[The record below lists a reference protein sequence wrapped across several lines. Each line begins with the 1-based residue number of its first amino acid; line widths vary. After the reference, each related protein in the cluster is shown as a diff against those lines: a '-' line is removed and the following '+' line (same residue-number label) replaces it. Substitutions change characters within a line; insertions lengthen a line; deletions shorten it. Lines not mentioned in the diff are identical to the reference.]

1 MADFRRSE
9 LHLAQLT
16 ELCALD
22 SLIDFRPV
30 VTGLRGQWYLR
41 QNNLHEGIPLLRR
54 AFKELQAQRNEAQK
68 IDILCDLAAGLVAIG
83 EHEEALE
90 LTLKAIEVQE
100 RGGKLVYMPA
110 LFRVKGG
117 ILASR
122 SELDH
127 VEAES
132 SLLSA
137 IDWAKRQSATLFEL
151 MAATDLAE
159 LKAGSHVEAATSHR
173 GY

>member
-1 MADFRRSE
+1 
-9 LHLAQLT
+9 
-16 ELCALD
+16 
-22 SLIDFRPV
+22 
-30 VTGLRGQWYLR
+30 
-41 QNNLHEGIPLLRR
+41 LLRR
-54 AFKELQAQRNEAQK
+54 AFKELQAQRNETLTM
-68 IDILCDLAAGLVAIG
+68 DFLCDLAPGLVAIG

-90 LTLKAIEVQE
+90 MTLNAIEVQQ

-122 SELDH
+122 SEVDH
-127 VEAES
+127 VKAES

-159 LKAGSHVEAATSHR
+159 LLSKQDRVSEGYKHLNAAISRMPKGIVSPAHERALQILDRFQPGTKAAG
-173 GY
+173 